1 MAEIKDKLVTV
12 ESMSALHEHNK
23 SIYETKVNVETM
35 LNEKEAAINANIE
48 TMSAN
53 VEAMMDT
60 KFDKPENNI
69 VPIINGGTGAANA
82 SDARA
87 NLEVQKQHNTASI
100 TLSIDGWSEKAQVV
114 NVDGVT
120 NGNAIIVTPAPA
132 SRTAY
137 NDSDVY
143 CSAQA
148 DGMLTFK
155 CDETPEVEL
164 VVNVLILD

>member
-1 MAEIKDKLVTV
+1 MELKDIEVLIECKRL
-12 ESMSALHEHNK
+12 
-23 SIYETKVNVETM
+23 VETM

-53 VEAMMDT
+53 VEAMMNT

-69 VPIINGGTGAANA
+69 VPIINGGTDAANA
-82 SDARA
+82 PDARA
-87 NLEVQKQHNTASI
+87 NLEAQKQHI
-100 TLSIDGWSEKAQVV
+100 TVSTILSINGWSEKMQVV

-120 NGNAIIVTPAPA
+120 NDNTIIVTPAPA

-137 NDSDVY
+137 NESDVH

-148 DGMLTFK
+148 DRMLTFK
-155 CDETPEVEL
+155 CEETPKVEL